1 MSKKLDRQN
10 RLIALLSTADSWISA
25 ATLAQMLGTTER
37 TIRNYI
43 RELAPSYG
51 IESSSL
57 GYRLTG
63 KPLHEGSTST
73 NDGPDDTTLAAP
85 SDSDSRAR
93 DIVVRLI
100 SSKEPL
106 SIFDIADSL
115 TVSESSSYRYFCRVS

>member
-43 RELAPSYG
+43 RELTPRYG

-57 GYRLTG
+57 GYRLIG
-63 KPLHEGSTST
+63 KPSHENSASPK
-73 NDGPDDTTLAAP
+73 DGPDSTAQTSPA
-85 SDSDSRAR
+85 DSDSRAR

-100 SSKEPL
+100 SSKEPM
-106 SIFDIADSL
+106 SIFDTL
-115 TVSESSSYRYFCRVS
+115 C